1 MPELAIKRAS
11 QLKDTNKG
19 KVTGV
24 IDGTVLTI
32 TAADKKAREWV
43 YAQIFTGADAR
54 AVGWVQLDNALSA
67 KIDIADLPDG
77 NHKVALFNETGELI
91 GWVSA
96 PKGEIKAATLTE
108 KPKTKQNSESD
119 EAEATPVAAGDG
131 GAGID
136 PLTLNLLLAGAGLLV
151 LAGGITGALV
161 IAKRKR
167 G

>member
-1 MPELAIKRAS
+1 M
-11 QLKDTNKG
+11 
-19 KVTGV
+19 
-24 IDGTVLTI
+24 
-32 TAADKKAREWV
+32 
-43 YAQIFTGADAR
+43 
-54 AVGWVQLDNALSA
+54 
-67 KIDIADLPDG
+67 
-77 NHKVALFNETGELI
+77 
-91 GWVSA
+91 SA